1 MLKNY
6 IIEKELGKGTYG
18 VVYKAKKKSDNNTYV
33 IKQISLQG
41 LTNPQKSEVKLE
53 SDILKKIK
61 SKYVV
66 QYYDSFEE
74 ENKLNIVMEY
84 CECGDLNDFIERQKK
99 TKVLLHE
106 KEIWKFFIKITLGLA
121 DIHKIKI
128 LHRDLK
134 SLNIFLK
141 KENDV
146 RVGDLGVAKILNQT
160 FFAKTFIGTPYYL
173 SPEICEDK
181 PYNDKSDVWALGCIL
196 YELCTYQHPF
206 TAKSQGGLIL
216 KILNDN
222 PKPINSYYS
231 KDLSSLVDALFNKDF
246 QKRPSCEEILRMK
259 CVIEKAKSLGIFE
272 DIKNSF
278 PNIEAPIEKLKISKN
293 NKIKVVQVKPI
304 IHKNRPPSNYG
315 IFGKG
320 GYNIKFNN
328 IKSGDKKKNQNPKV
342 LNLPNKEKKPVIPKK
357 NIKIISNKDKNKGIN
372 SNNKVRKKVVVSP
385 AKKEMLNEA
394 EKFKKKWLVN
404 KDKDKDKIKNIHIDN
419 NNNKNPTQ
427 QNEKNNKKETENTE
441 EETNITKEE
450 ANIENSKKI
459 EQIGTINQK
468 MNYSIDTKVNLNDNK
483 ININDINKAE
493 FEISKLSND
502 NKDKDNNNCSIESDI
517 YMTAKRDIYQ
527 PQQKEEK
534 KDTNIINFQ
543 KEMEGSLPLMQTKEF
558 NDLLSDFETT
568 KNEKTINN
576 NNFNI
581 IDNNNINNNNN
592 NDLKKNDFTIISNNT
607 EEMKKI
613 IEKGNIDNN
622 KSISSCEE
630 EDENEN
636 GNENSNEESGN
647 DEEEEK
653 VTEIDNEKQEEND
666 DENIEKDNIEEEKAS
681 LKKDLEV
688 LKGKIDYLKK
698 EIHKLIGEEKFK
710 YIMEISMAGIKD
722 DKKQEEVNDKIENF
736 IKENN
741 QNGNEEKLYDILSL
755 FILECQ
761 FYKKQEKLNKL

>member
-342 LNLPNKEKKPVIPKK
+342 LNLPNKEKKPFIPKK

-372 SNNKVRKKVVVSP
+372 NNNKVRKKVVVSP
-385 AKKEMLNEA
+385 AKKEMLDEA

-404 KDKDKDKIKNIHIDN
+404 KDKDKIKNIHIDNN

-493 FEISKLSND
+493 FEISKLSKD